1 MPIRTTSS
9 APAGPPG
16 ASATM
21 TTTSPVN
28 HRAFIERSFSYWTTR
43 PASAISL
50 RARLV
55 QRADDEAP
63 LAGDLPVLVGEGVDE
78 IGEQAGLVEERQR
91 ADGEPPNRRVRV
103 AERGFEVV
111 DGRALTEI
119 SERRHRL
126 AADDRLRVA
135 QSAAQRSDGARITK
149 LAQRQD
155 HRRANVR
162 VVALERGDERR
173 RRLPRTELAE
183 RRAGRRSY
191 RRRIVLQRGHERLD
205 RAGIAQLLEDAD
217 GQAPHGGIGISE
229 RADQRVHRGGVG
241 QLLEGH
247 HGELALAGVGVR
259 QLLDG
264 DRQLHVAHRSRN
276 GMPTVT
282 ASAGQST
289 SHGVQYQHS
298 SRAMYALPVSG
309 WMASASSGHT
319 STQRWQPLMHFD
331 SSTVTGTSNF
341 IATVG
346 IAVSSRPARPGSAAC
361 GTPRAR
367 RRSWGRRRE
376 RPAA

>member
-191 RRRIVLQRGHERLD
+191 RRRIVLQRGHERVDLAR
-205 RAGIAQLLEDAD
+205 RAVPAFVARHVRLAGFWMD
-217 GQAPHGGIGISE
+217 GERVE
-229 RADQRVHRGGVG
+229 RAHVDTEVAALDALRLVH
-241 QLLEGH
+241 
-247 HGELALAGVGVR
+247 
-259 QLLDG
+259 G
-264 DRQLHVAHRSRN
+264 DRHVELHRDRRHRR
-276 GMPTVT
+276 
-282 ASAGQST
+282 
-289 SHGVQYQHS
+289 
-298 SRAMYALPVSG
+298 L
-309 WMASASSGHT
+309 
-319 STQRWQPLMHFD
+319 L
-331 SSTVTGTSNF
+331 
-341 IATVG
+341 
-346 IAVSSRPARPGSAAC
+346 
-361 GTPRAR
+361 
-367 RRSWGRRRE
+367 
-376 RPAA
+376 